1 MTPLNL
7 KQKAM
12 KSLSKRVF
20 GNVTSLNDFFD
31 KVSDIL
37 CTNVEA
43 LEKQGL
49 EGKATTLRFEGKV
62 WKAIL
67 LREKDKEKA

>member
-1 MTPLNL
+1 MPLNL

-20 GNVTSLNDFFD
+20 GNVQSLNDFFD

-37 CTNVEA
+37 CTNADA

-49 EGKATTLRFEGKV
+49 EGKATTLKFEGKV

-67 LREKDKEKA
+67 LREKDK